1 LTLQDARPILALTMG
16 DAAGVGPEIIVRALD
31 RAETYALARPLVI
44 GDLDVFQATLDG
56 MKIPLTLHV
65 VENVTQAFFRYGT
78 IDLLNLNNIRL
89 NELTL
94 GQVCPMAGRAA
105 VVCVLKAVDLAMNG
119 SVDAIVTA
127 PLHKEAMDQAG
138 YHYPGHTEILAEKT
152 HTKDYRMMLTSG
164 KLRVVLVTT
173 HVALRKALDM
183 IDQERVLHTIRMAE
197 GAMRR
202 LGIENPQVAVA
213 GVNPHAGEG
222 GLFGREEIDIL
233 KPTIAIARAEGID
246 AQGPFP
252 PDTVFYRAL
261 KGQFDVVVVMYHDQG
276 LIPIKLFGFGQ
287 GVNVTLGLPI
297 IRTSVDHGTA
307 FGKAWQWRADPGSM
321 IDAIEMA
328 VKLAQGESEGERYKA
343 QPI

>member
-1 LTLQDARPILALTMG
+1 MTSHDAPPILALTMG
-16 DAAGVGPEIIVRALD
+16 DAAGIGPEIIVRALD

-44 GDLDVFQATLDG
+44 GDFDVFQATLDG
-56 MKIPLTLHV
+56 MKAPLTLHG
-65 VENVTQAFFRYGT
+65 VESVTQAFFRVGT
-78 IDLLNLNNIRL
+78 IDLLNLNNIQL
-89 NELTL
+89 NELTPR
-94 GQVCPMAGRAA
+94 QICPAAGRAA
-105 VVCVLKAVDLAMNG
+105 VECVMKAIDLAMSG

-138 YHYPGHTEILAEKT
+138 YHYPGHTEILAERT
-152 HTKDYRMMLTSG
+152 GTEDYRMMLVSG
-164 KLRVVLVTT
+164 GLRVVLVTI

-183 IDQERVLHTIRMAE
+183 IDPDRVLQTIRMADD
-197 GAMRR
+197 AMRR
-202 LGIENPQVAVA
+202 LDIENPRVAVA

-233 KPTIAIARAEGID
+233 KPAIAIARAEGID
-246 AQGPFP
+246 AQGPLP
-252 PDTVFYRAL
+252 PDTVFYRAI

-321 IDAIEMA
+321 IQAIEMA
-328 VKLAQGESEGERYKA
+328 VKMAQGKS
-343 QPI
+343 

>member
-1 LTLQDARPILALTMG
+1 LTLQEARPILALTMG

-56 MKIPLTLHV
+56 MKIPLTLHA
-65 VENVTQAFFRYGT
+65 VENVTQAFFRDGT

-89 NELTL
+89 NQLTP

-105 VVCVLKAVDLAMNG
+105 VECVLQAIDLAMSG
-119 SVDAIVTA
+119 AVDGIVTA

-152 HTKDYRMMLTSG
+152 GTKDYRMMLASG

-183 IDQERVLHTIRMAE
+183 IDQERVLHTIHMAE
-197 GAMRR
+197 GAMRQ
-202 LGIENPQVAVA
+202 LGIENPKVAVA
-213 GVNPHAGEG
+213 GVNPHAGEN
-222 GLFGREEIDIL
+222 GLFGGEEIDVL
-233 KPTIAIARAEGID
+233 KPTIEIARAEGIS

-297 IRTSVDHGTA
+297 IRTSVNHGTA

-328 VKLAQGESEGERYKA
+328 VKMT
-343 QPI
+343 

>member
-1 LTLQDARPILALTMG
+1 MTLQEARPILALTMG

-56 MKIPLTLHV
+56 MKIPLTLHA
-65 VENVTQAFFRYGT
+65 VENVTQAFFRDGT

-89 NELTL
+89 NELTP

-105 VVCVLKAVDLAMNG
+105 VECVLEAIDLAMNG
-119 SVDAIVTA
+119 SVDGIVTA

-138 YHYPGHTEILAEKT
+138 YHYPGHTEILAQKT
-152 HTKDYRMMLTSG
+152 GTKDYRMMLASG
-164 KLRVVLVTT
+164 KLRVVLMTT

-197 GAMRR
+197 GAMRQ
-202 LGIENPQVAVA
+202 LGIENPKVAVA
-213 GVNPHAGEG
+213 GVNPHAGES

-233 KPTIAIARAEGID
+233 KPTIEIARAEGIS
-246 AQGPFP
+246 AHGPFP

-328 VKLAQGESEGERYKA
+328 VKMT
-343 QPI
+343 

>member
-1 LTLQDARPILALTMG
+1 MG

-56 MKIPLTLHV
+56 MKIPLTLHA
-65 VENVTQAFFRYGT
+65 VENVTQAFFRDGT

-89 NELTL
+89 NELTP

-105 VVCVLKAVDLAMNG
+105 VECVLEAIDLAMNG
-119 SVDAIVTA
+119 SVDGIVTA

-152 HTKDYRMMLTSG
+152 GTKDYRMMLTSG

-183 IDQERVLHTIRMAE
+183 IDEERVLHTIRMAE
-197 GAMRR
+197 GAMRQ
-202 LGIENPQVAVA
+202 LGIENPKVAVA
-213 GVNPHAGEG
+213 GVNPHAGES
-222 GLFGREEIDIL
+222 GLFGREEIDVL
-233 KPTIAIARAEGID
+233 KPAIAIARAEGID

-297 IRTSVDHGTA
+297 IRTSVNHGTA
-307 FGKAWQWRADPGSM
+307 FGKAWEWRADPGSM

-328 VKLAQGESEGERYKA
+328 VKMT
-343 QPI
+343 